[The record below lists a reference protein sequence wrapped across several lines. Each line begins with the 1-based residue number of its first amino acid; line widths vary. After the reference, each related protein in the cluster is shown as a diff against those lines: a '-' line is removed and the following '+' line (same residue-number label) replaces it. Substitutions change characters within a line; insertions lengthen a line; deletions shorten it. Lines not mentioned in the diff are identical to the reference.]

1 VEDDQGADPAG
12 ERERDETGEPSA
24 RPSLRPSFRP
34 PSSPP
39 PTGRAANWRLVFAAV
54 WVFVQVSLVVTADRR
69 ADGAFGFRMFS
80 ESSSLRIALF
90 REVIGEGGRVARV
103 HVDEGVWSAHAAD
116 GTVHRLTWYD
126 RVPSPYWIFDQEMH
140 ASYGAA
146 TQLGRLQAAL
156 DDVAAHTPNDSETS
170 RLVLQVAVRRNGRE
184 PIVHQ
189 LTSRPRP
196 LPSSPAPPSVPASLP
211 PATP

>member
-1 VEDDQGADPAG
+1 VEDDRGADPAA
-12 ERERDETGEPSA
+12 EREPDETGEPAA

-39 PTGRAANWRLVFAAV
+39 PGGWAANWRLVFAAI
-54 WVFVQVSLVVTADRR
+54 WILVQVCLVITAARR
-69 ADGAFGFRMFS
+69 VDGAFGFRMFS
-80 ESSSLRIALF
+80 ESSSLRVALF
-90 REVIGEGGRVARV
+90 REVVGEGGLVTRV

-116 GTVHRLTWYD
+116 GSVHRLSWYD

-156 DDVAAHTPNDSETS
+156 DDVAAHIPNDAETS

-184 PIVHQ
+184 PVVHE
-189 LTSRPRP
+189 LASRPRP
-196 LPSSPAPPSVPASLP
+196 LPSSPASPGAPASLP